1 LSPLTISE
9 ETLNQG
15 LDIIE
20 EELIKITAATASE
33 LETVAHV

>member
-1 LSPLTISE
+1 VRGTNKNIITLSPLTISE

-20 EELIKITAATASE
+20 EELKNNRS
-33 LETVAHV
+33 